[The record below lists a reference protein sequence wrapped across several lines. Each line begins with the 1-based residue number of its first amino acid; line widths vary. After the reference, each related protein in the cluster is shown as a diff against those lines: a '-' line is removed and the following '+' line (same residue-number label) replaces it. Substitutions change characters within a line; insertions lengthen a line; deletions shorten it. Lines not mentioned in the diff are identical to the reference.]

1 MSLLCCYTHLHS
13 NVKLP
18 KSKPS
23 DSQINSK
30 METQLKHLLCPA
42 GAAKPPRRA
51 VLRNGCI
58 GAKRSPEEQEVE
70 LLSKICELVRTSLRL
85 PVYPRDTTALLQLC
99 LQSNDPGAWDALHA
113 DLKLNDADT
122 EAIARVVTAS
132 PHAAST
138 LVMALLHVKTAAH
151 LSDVAGCLTAILKTI
166 PDHTKAEFAK
176 SLGYNLPAFVD
187 AFWKLG
193 VTIRRDVRD
202 ASISAIGRLL
212 AVDCMVPI
220 ENLADQLLMVLHHK
234 RDELVQLFV
243 HAPMEHALIIRPQ
256 LITALLDRAR
266 VVPVAARYPL
276 LSMLARLLNTPT
288 GERVKAQ
295 CGIFIKELAR
305 TTLHGALAG
314 PVTLDPRTALVCS
327 LLVQASPDAAST
339 KTLDGALAKALQV
352 MASTVCMSV
361 V

>member
-1 MSLLCCYTHLHS
+1 M
-13 NVKLP
+13 
-18 KSKPS
+18 
-23 DSQINSK
+23 K
-30 METQLKHLLCPA
+30 MEAQLKHLLCPA

-58 GAKRSPEEQEVE
+58 HAKENPADQEVE
-70 LLSKICELVRTSLRL
+70 LLSKICELLRASLRL

-99 LQSNDPGAWDALHA
+99 LQSNDAGAWDALHL
-113 DLKLNDADT
+113 DIRLRDADT
-122 EAIARVVTAS
+122 EAIARVLTAS

-138 LVMALLHVKTAAH
+138 VVMALLHVKTAAH
-151 LSDVAGCLTAILKTI
+151 LSDVSGCLTAILKTI

-187 AFWKLG
+187 TFWKLG
-193 VTIRRDVRD
+193 VTMRRDVRD
-202 ASISAIGRLL
+202 ASISAIGKLL
-212 AVDCMVPI
+212 AVDCTVPI

-243 HAPMEHALIIRPQ
+243 HAPMEQALVIRPQ
-256 LITALLDRAR
+256 IVTALLDRAR

-288 GERVKAQ
+288 GEGVKAQ
-295 CGIFIKELAR
+295 CGTYLKELAR

-314 PVTLDPRTALVCS
+314 PAALDPRTALVCS

-339 KTLDGALAKALQV
+339 KTLEGAMAKALQI
-352 MASTVCMSV
+352 MAGTVCISV